1 MAAVTPSDFPSCVTK
16 GENSA
21 NDSVA
26 VTEEVS
32 DHCSLDVN
40 PPARTPF
47 SNLFSCCMPKEGLE
61 VEEEETTEL
70 VTEQEEVVVSKNR
83 SLEVL
88 EVPTEP
94 SNNNEDAVKIDTGL
108 MFQVA
113 VLGAILLN
121 EVIQAV

>member
-1 MAAVTPSDFPSCVTK
+1 
-16 GENSA
+16 
-21 NDSVA
+21 
-26 VTEEVS
+26 
-32 DHCSLDVN
+32 
-40 PPARTPF
+40 
-47 SNLFSCCMPKEGLE
+47 MPKEGLE
-61 VEEEETTEL
+61 EEEEETTEL